1 MLITILFEL
10 TRFVKLQNVV
20 KIKFILI
27 QARGK
32 LITGLFFF
40 FFNLQVDGISLY
52 PDLTLRLHLRI
63 LPTHYFSLDFNY
75 SFPDFTITFSIVL
88 SKL

>member
-1 MLITILFEL
+1 MKGGGGWALLILFKKSYIAMLITIVFEL

-40 FFNLQVDGISLY
+40 F
-52 PDLTLRLHLRI
+52 
-63 LPTHYFSLDFNY
+63 
-75 SFPDFTITFSIVL
+75 
-88 SKL
+88 